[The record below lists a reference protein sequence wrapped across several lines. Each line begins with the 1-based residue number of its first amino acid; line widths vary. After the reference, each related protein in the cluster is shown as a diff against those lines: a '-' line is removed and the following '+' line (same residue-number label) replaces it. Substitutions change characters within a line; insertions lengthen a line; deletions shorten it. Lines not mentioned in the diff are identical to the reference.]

1 MNMKWELV
9 EMLKAFEYA
18 KSRDITN
25 DDFSVSNTPENVGYY
40 FKIVRFSD
48 KTVILVSET
57 NFYIGTPIIK
67 ETREY
72 YVTQIPTSSGWSD
85 DGEFDTLEVAKCY
98 KTPDGRI
105 MKIHVTSEEVE

>member
-18 KSRDITN
+18 
-25 DDFSVSNTPENVGYY
+25 
-40 FKIVRFSD
+40 
-48 KTVILVSET
+48 
-57 NFYIGTPIIK
+57 
-67 ETREY
+67 
-72 YVTQIPTSSGWSD
+72 TSSGWSD